1 LAKYMGAQIGA
12 LYLKEEDSEDLK
24 LTGSYAFS
32 KRKNLNERIQIG
44 EGLVGQAAFEK
55 ELISVTNI
63 PEDYTRIGSAI
74 GDAVPRNIVVFPALF
89 EGQLRAVIELGAFK
103 EFSDAELEFLNSVSE
118 NIAIMFIST
127 QANSKI
133 KILLKET
140 QAQGEELKTQQE
152 ELRTANEELTEKTE
166 RMEVQSEELR
176 LSNNELEDQKAVIEK
191 KNRDVEIKAEELAIS
206 SKYKSEF
213 LANMSHELR
222 TPLNSMLLLSNN
234 LAKNKEGNL
243 TPEQVKFITIVHE
256 GGGDLLNL
264 INEILDLSKIEAGM
278 MELELTPVSIQEV
291 GDSLD
296 RNFKYM
302 MKEKGLD
309 FKINITP
316 NLPESISSDRK
327 RMEQILK
334 NLISNAIKFT
344 REGSI
349 TVDFNKPSL
358 EANLSRSGLEPAA
371 VVAIAITDTGI
382 GIPVDKQKVIFEA
395 FQQAEGGTARKY
407 GGTGLGLSISRELAT
422 LLGGEIQLQSQP
434 DKGSIFTLYL
444 PLDHQETT
452 QKHRGTEAQMKGG
465 TKAGGRFAQRQTA
478 EGENKTP
485 GLSKLEYQ
493 IEDDREV
500 LGDPDRRT
508 GDKTI
513 LVIEDDPQFA
523 KILVDQCHKQ
533 DLKCLATAY
542 GEEGLSLANQY
553 RPAGII
559 LDLHLPGVDGW
570 SVLSAL
576 KDNPKTRHIPVY
588 IMSVDDEKQKAETWG
603 AIGFVTKPVNQEQLD
618 AAFQKIQKYSDK
630 KVKDLLV
637 IEDDDAS
644 RTAIKKLIGNGDVKI
659 TEVANGHDAFQSLI
673 SGIFDC
679 IILDLTLPD
688 ISGFELLEKLAL
700 EKNFQ
705 IPPVIIYTGKD
716 LTREEQQ
723 QLLKYSDSIIIKGV
737 GSQERLLDETTLF
750 LHRVVEKLPQDK
762 QKIIHNLYD
771 LENVFKNKKVLVVDD
786 DMRNVFAVTQLLEE
800 KGVNVLT
807 AEDGNVALDLLK
819 QKPDVDLV
827 LMDIMMP
834 GMDGYETIRAIRKQQ
849 KFKKLPIIAL
859 TAKAMKNDSDKCI
872 AAGANDYLAKPLE
885 EQRLFSMMRIW
896 LYK

>member
-1 LAKYMGAQIGA
+1 MISSINKLLTAMLEGDLSSKRLPVELGEFEETFSLVTQLMTSMKSITQQANQISEGNYSADIQPRSDKDELGVAMQKMTATLRDVIMENKRQDWLKTGQNKLNDIMRGYQDETSLARNIITYLAKYMGAQIGA

-152 ELRTANEELTEKTE
+152 ELRTTNEELTEKTE

-493 IEDDREV
+493 IED
-500 LGDPDRRT
+500 
-508 GDKTI
+508 
-513 LVIEDDPQFA
+513 
-523 KILVDQCHKQ
+523 
-533 DLKCLATAY
+533 
-542 GEEGLSLANQY
+542 
-553 RPAGII
+553 
-559 LDLHLPGVDGW
+559 
-570 SVLSAL
+570 
-576 KDNPKTRHIPVY
+576 
-588 IMSVDDEKQKAETWG
+588 
-603 AIGFVTKPVNQEQLD
+603 

-800 KGVNVLT
+800 KGVNVLI

-819 QKPDVDLV
+819 QTPDVDLV